1 MLRLGYQD
9 FASLIEHIDKNI
21 GQHETENRLTLFKA
35 IYKQVQNYKNRNTFR
50 HPDGSEIEGE
60 AEQVHYVFSMV
71 AAETGLKPR
80 TKRQRES
87 DRDPVGNSLNRYQ
100 QLPKGNG
107 KGDWDFTTAIYYW
120 FHRNDARLP
129 FAAQIDKAVFG
140 QPFHV
145 RFNLTRDEYTPLIRD
160 ERDFNIGPLLFSCDA
175 EAASLTVPSEP
186 LGSIL
191 DAGRPSP
198 AKALSW
204 RYALTDLVGRHED
217 RASLIKWAK
226 DSPGEL
232 SMRLLSGVGGSGKT
246 RLASEIV
253 SRLKEEGQKWN
264 TGFLGKHSDGVT
276 AFFTPMDGV
285 LLVIDDPEER
295 MGFVQALIDGLR
307 DRSKAHVS
315 VRILLLSRLDEA
327 HWRHASTAL
336 GHRFSV
342 QPANATGALN
352 VEDAHA
358 LVSQAF
364 SKLAT
369 MTNSERQVSDH
380 VRDWLELDEQHCLP
394 LFATAAAVHAFL
406 VPENAFGLNG
416 AEVLEALAEIEIDRV
431 RAYSKSVG
439 LGDYGLER
447 LLALATFSQGGLS
460 QSAIETLRDNGL
472 PLDLNGQAL
481 IDALA
486 KTPWWVAEN
495 NAQDG
500 VLEKLSPDRIAVAF
514 LALTLL
520 NAKISRLPE
529 WLVFVMTPHGA
540 DVGAVVGRLLFD
552 VSIHGERYRQALDQ
566 LMLKMLDADYGGIQA
581 FQNAAYREHTSL
593 SAPFAITLISTL
605 VEQAKTPRQRAGLL
619 HNLATNLQTVERY
632 EEALEAH
639 ERCIALRRRAA
650 FWPWSDNA
658 DKRALAIS
666 LGNYANCLGEVGQTE
681 KAAEISRQALKLR
694 RRIAKHAP
702 DEERRGLA
710 ISLTNA
716 ADLKIAEGQSEEAV
730 QLASEAVAIL
740 QEIQKKERGKVESD
754 LARALHNLGKA
765 QSLSG
770 EAQEALS
777 NVQRTV
783 SMRRKL
789 YTDDA
794 HAHGRDFGDA
804 LINLSKL
811 ASSARDFELA
821 KNAAREALPIFKA
834 LDQAEPELHKSSLA
848 NAHLVFGDASFELG
862 DLEDAYKF
870 ADEAVRLFKSSDWQ
884 SDPKTTA
891 ELTESGL
898 LISMCWSALGNFQ
911 KAVDSALDAM
921 RVLDEA
927 NEHPDLQLTYINAAM
942 LLSMSFA
949 ENGENDK
956 AASVSGTMVQNL
968 RELRLEDTPNVD
980 VMLRKALEFHSEQ
993 LRIVGN
999 TDAAALVAVEIQ
1011 ALDLIASQK

>member
-21 GQHETENRLTLFKA
+21 SQHETENRLTLFKA

-50 HPDGSEIEGE
+50 HPDGSEIDGE

-129 FAAQIDKAVFG
+129 FAAEIDKAVFG

-145 RFNLTRDEYTPLIRD
+145 RFNLTRDEYTPPIRD
-160 ERDFNIGPLLFSCDA
+160 ERDFNIGPLVFSCDPDAADLA
-175 EAASLTVPSEP
+175 ELSEP
-186 LGSIL
+186 LGSIF
-191 DAGRPSP
+191 DAGQPSP

-204 RYALTDLVGRHED
+204 RYTLTDLIGRQAD
-217 RASLIKWAK
+217 LDALVKWAK
-226 DSPGEL
+226 ASPGEL

-246 RLASEIV
+246 RLASELV
-253 SRLKEEGQKWN
+253 SRLNEEGQKWN
-264 TGFLGKHSDGVT
+264 AGFLGKDNDGIA

-285 LLVIDDPEER
+285 LLVIDYPEER

-307 DRSKAHVS
+307 DRSEAHVS
-315 VRILLLSRLDEA
+315 VRVLLLSRLDET

-342 QPANATGALN
+342 QSTNATSALN

-364 SKLAT
+364 SKLVG
-369 MTNSERQVSDH
+369 MTNSEWRLSDH
-380 VRDWLELDEQHCLP
+380 VRDWLELNEQHRLP

-406 VPENAFGLNG
+406 VPEDAFGLNG
-416 AEVLEALAEIEIDRV
+416 AEILEALAEIEIDRV

-460 QSAIETLRDNGL
+460 QSAIETLRNNGL
-472 PLDLNGQAL
+472 PLDLHGQAL

-486 KTPWWVAEN
+486 KTPWWVAED

-500 VLEKLSPDRIAVAF
+500 VLERLSPDRIAVAF
-514 LALTLL
+514 MALTLL

-529 WLVFVMTPHGA
+529 WLAFVMTPHGA

-552 VSIHGERYRQALDQ
+552 ISLHGERYRRALDK
-566 LMLKMLDADYGGIQA
+566 LMLEMLDADHSGVEA
-581 FQNAAYREHTSL
+581 FQDAAYREHTSL
-593 SAPFAITLISTL
+593 SAPFAITLISAL
-605 VEQAKTPRQRAGLL
+605 LEQAETLRERAGLL
-619 HNLATNLQTVERY
+619 HNLATNLQTVGQY

-716 ADLKIAEGQSEEAV
+716 ADLKIAEGQSEDAIRIAAEAV
-730 QLASEAVAIL
+730 TIL
-740 QEIQKKERGKVESD
+740 EEIQKKER
-754 LARALHNLGKA
+754 R
-765 QSLSG
+765 
-770 EAQEALS
+770 
-777 NVQRTV
+777 
-783 SMRRKL
+783 
-789 YTDDA
+789 
-794 HAHGRDFGDA
+794 
-804 LINLSKL
+804 
-811 ASSARDFELA
+811 
-821 KNAAREALPIFKA
+821 
-834 LDQAEPELHKSSLA
+834 
-848 NAHLVFGDASFELG
+848 
-862 DLEDAYKF
+862 
-870 ADEAVRLFKSSDWQ
+870 
-884 SDPKTTA
+884 
-891 ELTESGL
+891 
-898 LISMCWSALGNFQ
+898 
-911 KAVDSALDAM
+911 
-921 RVLDEA
+921 
-927 NEHPDLQLTYINAAM
+927 
-942 LLSMSFA
+942 
-949 ENGENDK
+949 NG
-956 AASVSGTMVQNL
+956 
-968 RELRLEDTPNVD
+968 
-980 VMLRKALEFHSEQ
+980 
-993 LRIVGN
+993 
-999 TDAAALVAVEIQ
+999 
-1011 ALDLIASQK
+1011 

>member
-21 GQHETENRLTLFKA
+21 SQHETENRLTLFKA

-50 HPDGSEIEGE
+50 HPDGSEIEGT
-60 AEQVHYVFSMV
+60 AEQVHHVFSMV
-71 AAETGLKPR
+71 AAETGLRPK
-80 TKRQRES
+80 TKTQRES
-87 DRDPVGNSLNRYQ
+87 ERDPVGNSLNRYE

-120 FHRNDARLP
+120 FHLDEARVP
-129 FAAQIDKAVFG
+129 FAAQIDQAVFG
-140 QPFHV
+140 QPLHV

-175 EAASLTVPSEP
+175 EAASLPELSEP

-191 DAGRPSP
+191 DAGQPSP

-204 RYALTDLVGRHED
+204 RYRLTKLVGRHAD
-217 RASLIKWAK
+217 VDALVKWAE

-232 SMRLLSGVGGSGKT
+232 SIRLLSGVGGSGKT
-246 RLASEIV
+246 RLASKLV
-253 SRLKEEGQKWN
+253 SRLSAKGQKWN
-264 TGFLGKHSDGVT
+264 AGFLGKDSDGVT

-295 MGFVQALIDGLR
+295 MGFVQALVDGLR
-307 DRSKAHVS
+307 DRSEAHVS

-342 QPANATGALN
+342 QPANATSALGT
-352 VEDAHA
+352 EDAHA

-364 SKLAT
+364 SKLVG
-369 MTNSERQVSDH
+369 MTNSERQLPDH
-380 VRDWLELDEQHCLP
+380 VRDWLEMDEQHCLP

-406 VPENAFGLNG
+406 VPDDAFGLNG
-416 AEVLEALAEIEIDRV
+416 AAVLEALAQIEIDRV

-447 LLALATFSQGGLS
+447 LLALATVSQEGLS

-472 PLDLNGQAL
+472 PLDLHGQAL

-552 VSIHGERYRQALDQ
+552 VSIHGERYRRALDQ
-566 LMLKMLDADYGGIQA
+566 LMLKMLDAEHGGTKA
-581 FQNAAYREHTSL
+581 FQGAAYREHTSL
-593 SAPFAITLISTL
+593 SAPFAIKLISSIIEHAETSK
-605 VEQAKTPRQRAGLL
+605 EKASLL
-619 HNLATNLQTVERY
+619 HSLANNLQSIGRN
-632 EEALEAH
+632 EEALNAH
-639 ERCIALRRRAA
+639 QRCIILRRRAA

-666 LGNYANCLGEVGQTE
+666 LGNYANCLGMVGQTE

-694 RRIAKHAP
+694 RRIAKNAP

-716 ADLKIAEGQSEEAV
+716 ADLKMAEGQSEEAT
-730 QLASEAVAIL
+730 QLAAEAVAIL
-740 QEIQKKERGKVESD
+740 EEIQKKERG
-754 LARALHNLGKA
+754 
-765 QSLSG
+765 
-770 EAQEALS
+770 
-777 NVQRTV
+777 
-783 SMRRKL
+783 
-789 YTDDA
+789 
-794 HAHGRDFGDA
+794 
-804 LINLSKL
+804 
-811 ASSARDFELA
+811 
-821 KNAAREALPIFKA
+821 
-834 LDQAEPELHKSSLA
+834 
-848 NAHLVFGDASFELG
+848 
-862 DLEDAYKF
+862 
-870 ADEAVRLFKSSDWQ
+870 
-884 SDPKTTA
+884 
-891 ELTESGL
+891 
-898 LISMCWSALGNFQ
+898 
-911 KAVDSALDAM
+911 
-921 RVLDEA
+921 
-927 NEHPDLQLTYINAAM
+927 
-942 LLSMSFA
+942 
-949 ENGENDK
+949 NG
-956 AASVSGTMVQNL
+956 
-968 RELRLEDTPNVD
+968 
-980 VMLRKALEFHSEQ
+980 
-993 LRIVGN
+993 
-999 TDAAALVAVEIQ
+999 
-1011 ALDLIASQK
+1011 